1 MKALF
6 KFKSKYRHLV
16 KSYKLIPN
24 VAEYTTEL
32 VGYHLT
38 ALLYGIEKVIR
49 KVYVRK
55 LNKGE
60 YNEYLERQMLRLSKY
75 AVEGQLEKYL
85 YLADILM
92 TKSVSY
98 RCKMWN
104 EVDRNVIHRSPA
116 EIDRIWRKITK
127 LCESRSSNL
136 NYKRVWISDPGKSE
150 KYTRPLGVPTL
161 EWRINSR
168 MKLDIIERWFKGQGL
183 LAPWQ
188 HGGRSGKGT
197 LSCYKEVLPKYL
209 QYKNIFEFDIKGF
222 FNNISHEVITSLFEK
237 YFNKKIIKGF
247 LNTKPKE
254 YLIPPESEDK
264 GLIDFKNQAAMEE
277 VMDFQPIADTYDFYE
292 ERVHAKAWFYLDQ
305 SPEMEDEINRDP
317 DPYFQRNREERS
329 AALDWQYEIAPE
341 LSIIDTYGNS
351 MEGKAQTNVD
361 LDELIEE
368 SEGVLTPGLL
378 ALHKSKIG
386 ISKVNYPNYLDR
398 ALGRDNW
405 KGLGQEGKGVPQG
418 LGTSPFLSTVTTDL
432 ELDKIMP
439 KGSITMYMDD
449 GLLFSNEDINTVVGT
464 LQDGLKRLGLEMAPE
479 KSSLVKSE
487 GRWLKTLKFLGMR
500 YDGETNE
507 LMSDTRRGTKVKFP
521 ERLTGEQL
529 YEWIGNNTELWE
541 EVKKTYT
548 RQRTVKLSTW
558 ETGLKT
564 GILGTMIANSQY
576 KNMAPMWLRKLEIER
591 GKLEAWKR
599 SRQSD
604 SVLLWPR
611 QFVPEEQTLTNLSS
625 IFWETFL
632 LLKSKKMTVKRY
644 SRIQR
649 GQLNPNPLNIG
660 RKPKGATYATY
671 IKL

>member
-6 KFKSKYRHLV
+6 RFKSKYRHLV

-24 VAEYTTEL
+24 VAEYTTEF
-32 VGYHLT
+32 VGYNLT
-38 ALLYGIEKVIR
+38 ALLYGIEKIIR

-116 EIDRIWRKITK
+116 EVDRIWRKITK

-136 NYKRVWISDPGKSE
+136 NYKRVWISDPGKEE

-168 MKLDIIERWFKGQGL
+168 MKLDIIERWYKGQGL

-222 FNNISHEVITSLFEK
+222 FNNISHDVITSLFEK
-237 YFNKKIIKGF
+237 YFDKKIIKGF
-247 LNTKPKE
+247 LNTKPKKYNLPPKQEDPVLLSEEIQKE
-254 YLIPPESEDK
+254 YDDQLAVKREKAYWRERFLTVKESFEK
-264 GLIDFKNQAAMEE
+264 QARFGVEMTEWAGNLPSSGPRPF
-277 VMDFQPIADTYDFYE
+277 DSIADKIRAKKSKVYADKMNRLGLYDNYSVGFMVFKEE
-292 ERVHAKAWFYLDQ
+292 ERN
-305 SPEMEDEINRDP
+305 I
-317 DPYFQRNREERS
+317 
-329 AALDWQYEIAPE
+329 
-341 LSIIDTYGNS
+341 
-351 MEGKAQTNVD
+351 
-361 LDELIEE
+361 
-368 SEGVLTPGLL
+368 
-378 ALHKSKIG
+378 
-386 ISKVNYPNYLDR
+386 
-398 ALGRDNW
+398 GRDTW

-449 GLLFSNEDINTVVGT
+449 GLLFSNEDINSVVET

-507 LMSDTRRGTKVKFP
+507 LSSDTRGGTKVKFP

-548 RQRTVKLSTW
+548 RQRPVKLSTW
-558 ETGLKT
+558 EAGIKT

-632 LLKSKKMTVKRY
+632 LLKSKKITVKRY
-644 SRIQR
+644 ARIQR
-649 GQLNPNPLNIG
+649 GMLNINPLNVG
-660 RKPKGATYATY
+660 RKPRGATYATY

>member
-24 VAEYTTEL
+24 VAEYTTEF

-75 AVEGQLEKYL
+75 AVEGQLDKYL

-98 RCKMWN
+98 RSKMWN
-104 EVDRNVIHRSPA
+104 EVDKNVIHRSPA

-136 NYKRVWISDPGKSE
+136 NYKRVWISDPGKEE

-222 FNNISHEVITSLFEK
+222 FNNISHEVITSLFSE
-237 YFNKKIIKGF
+237 YFNEKIIKGF
-247 LNTKPKE
+247 LNSKPSK
-254 YLIPPESEDK
+254 YCLPPIEEDK
-264 GLIDFKNQAAMEE
+264 AAEKYKEAMLIQDDVYFRLLESSAPHIFGDVGDRYLSHKDGVPIIGSNIKAIDGHKVIPSFSLKENYPDMMKDDWTNVNIIDIDMDIEDFFGYE
-277 VMDFQPIADTYDFYE
+277 PE
-292 ERVHAKAWFYLDQ
+292 EREQ
-305 SPEMEDEINRDP
+305 
-317 DPYFQRNREERS
+317 
-329 AALDWQYEIAPE
+329 
-341 LSIIDTYGNS
+341 
-351 MEGKAQTNVD
+351 
-361 LDELIEE
+361 
-368 SEGVLTPGLL
+368 
-378 ALHKSKIG
+378 
-386 ISKVNYPNYLDR
+386 
-398 ALGRDNW
+398 GRDNW

-432 ELDKIMP
+432 ILDKIMP

-449 GLLFSNEDINTVVGT
+449 GLLFSNGSIKKVKDT
-464 LQDGLKRLGLEMAPE
+464 LVLGLKEMGLEMALE
-479 KSSLVKSE
+479 KSAIVKSE
-487 GRWLKTLKFLGMR
+487 GEWLKTLKFLGMR

-507 LMSDTRRGTKVKFP
+507 LSSDTRGGTKVKFP
-521 ERLTGEQL
+521 ERLTGEEL
-529 YEWIGNNTELWE
+529 YEWIGNNTKLWE

-558 ETGLKT
+558 EEGIKT
-564 GILGTMIANSQY
+564 GMLGTMIANSQY

-591 GKLEAWKR
+591 GKQEAWKR

-632 LLKSKKMTVKRY
+632 LIKSKRMTVKRY
-644 SRIQR
+644 ARIQR
-649 GQLNPNPLNIG
+649 GMLNPNPLNIG
-660 RKPKGATYATY
+660 REPKGATYATY

>member
-6 KFKSKYRHLV
+6 KFKNKYRHLV

-24 VAEYTTEL
+24 VAEYTTEF

-38 ALLYGIEKVIR
+38 ALLYGIEKIIR
-49 KVYVRK
+49 KVYVKK

-75 AVEGQLEKYL
+75 AVEGELEKYL

-98 RCKMWN
+98 RSKMWN
-104 EVDRNVIHRSPA
+104 EVDRDVIHRKPA
-116 EIDRIWRKITK
+116 EVDRIWRKITK

-161 EWRINSR
+161 EWRIYSR

-183 LAPWQ
+183 LTSWQ

-247 LNTKPKE
+247 LNTTPVK
-254 YLIPPESEDK
+254 YILPPVEEDK
-264 GLIDFKNQAAMEE
+264 SVRAWIEPETEHPDQKDFPEFNLNKIGHLFNQNYFLNLMI
-277 VMDFQPIADTYDFYE
+277 P
-292 ERVHAKAWFYLDQ
+292 KG
-305 SPEMEDEINRDP
+305 SPRRGDIQEP
-317 DPYFQRNREERS
+317 
-329 AALDWQYEIAPE
+329 W
-341 LSIIDTYGNS
+341 TYGTIGS
-351 MEGKAQTNVD
+351 Q
-361 LDELIEE
+361 LDG
-368 SEGVLTPGLL
+368 SGATFGRLTP
-378 ALHKSKIG
+378 
-386 ISKVNYPNYLDR
+386 R
-398 ALGRDNW
+398 AMGAVMPTEAERAIGRDHM
-405 KGLGQEGKGVPQG
+405 KDLGQKGKGVPQG

-449 GLLFSNEDINTVVGT
+449 GLLFSNEDINSVVET
-464 LQDGLKRLGLEMAPE
+464 LQDGLKRIGLEMAPE

-507 LMSDTRRGTKVKFP
+507 IMSDTRRGMKVKFP

-558 ETGLKT
+558 EAGIKT

-632 LLKSKKMTVKRY
+632 LIKNKKMTVKRY
-644 SRIQR
+644 ARIQR
-649 GQLNPNPLNIG
+649 GLLNPNPLNIG

>member
-24 VAEYTTEL
+24 VAEYNTEF

-38 ALLYGIEKVIR
+38 ALLYGIEKIIR
-49 KVYVRK
+49 KVYVRR

-75 AVEGQLEKYL
+75 AVEGELEKYL

-98 RCKMWN
+98 RSKMWN
-104 EVDRNVIHRSPA
+104 EVDRDVIHRSPA

-136 NYKRVWISDPGKSE
+136 NYKRVWISDPGKEE

-168 MKLDIIERWFKGQGL
+168 MKLDIIERWYKGQGL

-222 FNNISHEVITSLFEK
+222 FNNISHDVITSLFDK

-247 LNTKPKE
+247 LNTKPKK
-254 YLIPPESEDK
+254 YQLPEIKEDK
-264 GLIDFKNQAAMEE
+264 AIQQNEDLLSRAVMMEE
-277 VMDFQPIADTYDFYE
+277 VPIGEF
-292 ERVHAKAWFYLDQ
+292 L
-305 SPEMEDEINRDP
+305 
-317 DPYFQRNREERS
+317 
-329 AALDWQYEIAPE
+329 
-341 LSIIDTYGNS
+341 
-351 MEGKAQTNVD
+351 
-361 LDELIEE
+361 
-368 SEGVLTPGLL
+368 
-378 ALHKSKIG
+378 SKIG
-386 ISKVNYPNYLDR
+386 FTGSPSLLKERLLTDEEILSMLDDEKLDVPVLMGTKGLQDFMAIPVDDDGLSPEDKALLDGLDLIPLDTETEAKRYAQAMEDDKSLLAGGQIPSKEGR
-398 ALGRDNW
+398 ELGRDKW

-449 GLLFSNEDINTVVGT
+449 GLLFSNEDINSVVET
-464 LQDGLKRLGLEMAPE
+464 LQDGLKRIGLEMAPE
-479 KSSLVKSE
+479 KSSQVKSE

-507 LMSDTRRGTKVKFP
+507 LSSDTRGGTKVKFP
-521 ERLTGEQL
+521 ERLTGEEL

-548 RQRTVKLSTW
+548 RQRTAKLSTW
-558 ETGLKT
+558 EAGIKT

-599 SRQSD
+599 SRRSD

-632 LLKSKKMTVKRY
+632 ILKSKGMTVKRY
-644 SRIQR
+644 ARIQR
-649 GQLNPNPLNIG
+649 SMLNPNPLNIG